1 MKTSDNK
8 GRVDLPSKNKRL
20 CQLYQQLSQFA
31 LNLDKLP
38 DAQEV
43 RRDKAMA
50 VPQSEL
56 PMVF

>member
-1 MKTSDNK
+1 MNK
-8 GRVDLPSKNKRL
+8 EKAAGRVDLPTKNKRL
-20 CQLYQQLSQFA
+20 CKLYQQLSQFA

-43 RRDKAMA
+43 RRSGPMA
-50 VPQSEL
+50 VPASEV

>member
-1 MKTSDNK
+1 MDTNK
-8 GRVDLPSKNKRL
+8 NEGRVNLPQKNKRL

-31 LNLDKLP
+31 LGLDKLP

-43 RRDKAMA
+43 RRDKPMP
-50 VPQSEL
+50 VPASEL

>member
-1 MKTSDNK
+1 MKTANNG
-8 GRVDLPSKNKRL
+8 GRADLPRKNKRL
-20 CQLYQQLSQFA
+20 CKLYQQMHEFA

-43 RRDKAMA
+43 HRDKPMA
-50 VPQSEL
+50 VPASEL

>member
-1 MKTSDNK
+1 MNRNADE
-8 GRVDLPSKNKRL
+8 GRVNLPLKNKRL
-20 CQLYQQLSQFA
+20 CKLYEQLSQFA

-43 RRDKAMA
+43 RRDKPMA

-56 PMVF
+56 SMVF

>member
-1 MKTSDNK
+1 MKTENNK
-8 GRVDLPSKNKRL
+8 GMAILPYKNKRL
-20 CQLYQQLSQFA
+20 CKLYQQLTEFV

-43 RRDKAMA
+43 RRDKAMS
-50 VPQSEL
+50 VPASEL

>member
-1 MKTSDNK
+1 M
-8 GRVDLPSKNKRL
+8 GRVDLPLKNKRL
-20 CQLYQQLSQFA
+20 CKLYQQLSEFA

-43 RRDKAMA
+43 RRDRPMA
-50 VPQSEL
+50 VPASEL